1 MLRGDARLASNV
13 SWIAAAIALVVAFT
27 LPLVFFVTCY
37 RLEEAIIE
45 TEAQIYARIA
55 NQVIAANPV
64 LWHFQQAKL
73 EEFLQRRPANGVAEI
88 RRIMDLDRKVVAE
101 SADRLS
107 EPILWQAAPLM
118 DAGVNVAELTIGRS
132 LRPLLYQTSGV
143 AAGAAGLSALMFII
157 MRLLPLRLLKRAQQR
172 NLELIAALEK
182 QVAEVK
188 AAESRLSSLCEIAS
202 TINSTL
208 DLHKV
213 LGLLL
218 DKVGTFVPDAA
229 LQIWLVN
236 RESGAIERAAC
247 RNIDEAEWKGRRLAA
262 TPPLVCQA
270 VTQKLP
276 VTVRD
281 ARTDP
286 RIADRG
292 FYRRQGIVS
301 YLGLPLVVNDVAVA
315 DLVVLTQYERQFNRQ
330 EVEFLSALGSQA
342 ATAIHNAQL
351 HELIQAQAAK
361 LIRSNE
367 ELEQFA
373 YVASH
378 DLQEPLR
385 MVTSFAGLL
394 ARRYQGKLDGEAE
407 EFIAHVS
414 DGAKRMQGLIQDLL
428 SYSRV
433 GTQCKEFAPVD
444 CDAVLRGTL
453 IGLHVAIEESGA
465 AVTHDPLPNVNGDE
479 VQLGRLFQN
488 LLSNAIKYR
497 SREAPEV
504 HVSCRLEGNDWLFA
518 VRDNGIG
525 IDPRY
530 TNKLFVIFQRLHTRE
545 EYPGTGIGLAICKK
559 IVERHGGKIW
569 VESDLGKGAA
579 FLFTLPSKCSGDPEF
594 APARSDAGD
603 SANPR

>member
-1 MLRGDARLASNV
+1 MQSGRVRLAPTI
-13 SWIAAAIALVVAFT
+13 SWSAAAIALVVTVT
-27 LPLVFFVTCY
+27 LPLIFFVTSY
-37 RLEEAIIE
+37 RVQQAIIE
-45 TEAQIYARIA
+45 TEAQINARIA
-55 NQVIAANPV
+55 TQVIAANPA
-64 LWHFQQAKL
+64 LWRFQQPKL
-73 EEFLQRRPANGVAEI
+73 EEFLARRPRESIPEV
-88 RRIMDLDRKVVAE
+88 RRIVDLDGKIVAA
-101 SADRLS
+101 SADS
-107 EPILWQAAPLM
+107 IPGPFLWRSVDLM
-118 DAGVNVAELTIGRS
+118 DAGVKVAEITIGRS
-132 LRPLLYQTSGV
+132 LRSLFYQTGAV
-143 AAGAAGLSALMFII
+143 AAGAAALGALIFLI
-157 MRLLPLRLLKRAQQR
+157 MRLLPLRLLDRAQQE
-172 NLELIAALEK
+172 NLQLIAALEN

-188 AAESRLSSLCEIAS
+188 AAEVRLASLYDITS
-202 TINSTL
+202 TTNSTL

-213 LGLLL
+213 LELLL
-218 DKVGTFVPDAA
+218 DKVETFVPNAA
-229 LQIWLVN
+229 LQVWLVN
-236 RESGAIERAAC
+236 RESGVLERAAC
-247 RNIDEAEWKGRRLAA
+247 RSLDEAEWKGRRLAA
-262 TPPLVCQA
+262 TPPLVRQA

-286 RIADRG
+286 RIADRD

-301 YLGLPLVVNDVAVA
+301 YLGLPLVVNDVAVG
-315 DLVVLTQYERQFNRQ
+315 DLVVLTRCERQFNRQ
-330 EVEFLSALGSQA
+330 EVEFLSALASQA

-385 MVTSFAGLL
+385 MVTSFTGLL

-414 DGAKRMQGLIQDLL
+414 DAATRMQRLIEDLL
-428 SYSRV
+428 SYSRI
-433 GTQCKEFAPVD
+433 GTKGKEFAPVD

-465 AVTHDPLPNVNGDE
+465 TVTHDPLPNVNGDE
-479 VQLGRLFQN
+479 LQLGRLFQN
-488 LLSNAIKYR
+488 LISNAIKYR
-497 SREAPEV
+497 SREASEV
-504 HVSCRLEGNDWLFA
+504 HVSCRLEGDDWLFA

-545 EYPGTGIGLAICKK
+545 EYPGTGIGLAVCKK
-559 IVERHGGKIW
+559 IVDRHGGKIW
-569 VESDLGKGAA
+569 VESELGKGAV
-579 FLFTLPSKCSGDPEF
+579 FLFTLPSKRSGDPEF
-594 APARSDAGD
+594 ARARSDAGD
-603 SANPR
+603 SANAG